1 MGHST
6 AITGIDRALRLAGAL
21 ACVLVLGGCGGV
33 ELEGKVF
40 DYMGVS
46 GDRQKPDVRMS
57 ERAPLLLP
65 PNPKALPQPGQG
77 AAVATARADWPND
90 PERVRKRVVEEQ
102 QAKANAEEAKNEP
115 LNAYAGKPTL
125 LDKWFGKSKTVEEP
139 VADVPE
145 PDPSDA
151 PPPQDVAT
159 SEQRGL
165 KPHVP
170 EVPLPGEDL
179 SSATPQAPGSYR
191 NPGQSPAF

>member
-1 MGHST
+1 
-6 AITGIDRALRLAGAL
+6 
-21 ACVLVLGGCGGV
+21 
-33 ELEGKVF
+33 
-40 DYMGVS
+40 
-46 GDRQKPDVRMS
+46 MS

-115 LNAYAGKPTL
+115 INPYAGKPTL

-139 VADVPE
+139 IADVPE

-151 PPPQDVAT
+151 RSRKTSPR

-170 EVPLPGEDL
+170 EAPLPGRGI
-179 SSATPQAPGSYR
+179 SPSATPQAPGSYGR
-191 NPGQSPAF
+191 GSKARVLTHPKAWLGFTNFASI